1 MINDLKILDLA
12 DGVRLHLVQSEK
24 FKTDLIG
31 VYIKRPLSEK
41 EASKNALL
49 TRVLHRGTGN
59 LPTSTEVNRRLEE
72 LYGSVLIG
80 DVHKYGEKQ
89 VLQYKLMVPNKKH
102 LGESVLGEAFDVL
115 REVLRNPY
123 LEEGSFY
130 VPYVEQEK
138 ANLRREILGRKND
151 KVVYAIER
159 CIEHMCADEPYRM
172 HEYGSL
178 EELEAIDG
186 TTLFTHYENIMKT
199 SPIDIVVIGD
209 IDPENVIEKVRTNL
223 LWPLDRPVELERE
236 QLGNQVE
243 KVRRFEEAMPV
254 KQGKLTLG
262 YRTDIAYESGNFE
275 AALLFSTILG
285 GGASSKLFKN
295 VREKHSLCY
304 YIFSRLE
311 KYKSLML
318 ISSGV
323 DTENVDEALRLIEE
337 NVADMRA
344 GRFSDEEIDMA
355 KKAIVSST
363 RSISDYPNSF
373 INYYYGHTILES
385 SFDLERKLER
395 IQTVSREEI
404 MSAANTFALDTISV
418 IKKEEQGEEMA

>member
-1 MINDLKILDLA
+1 MINDLKIMDLA
-12 DGVRLHLVQSEK
+12 EGVRLHLVQSEK

-31 VYIKRPLSEK
+31 VYIKRPLSEE

-49 TRVLHRGTGN
+49 TRVLHRGTGE

-123 LEEGSFY
+123 LEDGAFY
-130 VPYVEQEK
+130 GPYVDQEK
-138 ANLRREILGRKND
+138 ANLKREIMGRKND
-151 KVVYAIER
+151 KVIYAIER
-159 CIEHMCADEPYRM
+159 CIEHMCAEEPYRM
-172 HEYGSL
+172 HEYGSIEAL
-178 EELEAIDG
+178 EKID
-186 TTLFTHYENIMKT
+186 TRSLYDHYVDIMKT

-209 IDPENVIEKVRTNL
+209 IDPENVIEKVKENL
-223 LWPLDRPVELERE
+223 LWPLEGPVVLERENLDRPVK
-236 QLGNQVE
+236 
-243 KVRRFEEAMPV
+243 KVRRYEEALPV

-262 YRTDIAYESGNFE
+262 YRTPIAYESGDFE

-295 VREKHSLCY
+295 VREEHSLCY
-304 YIFSRLE
+304 YIFSRLD

-337 NVADMRA
+337 NVEAMRA

-355 KKAIVSST
+355 KKSIVSST

-385 SFDLERKLER
+385 SFDLDRKLDR
-395 IQTVSREEI
+395 IQAVTREEI
-404 MSAANTFALDTISV
+404 MEAANTFALDTISV
-418 IKKEEQGEEMA
+418 IKKEDQEEETV